1 MDTKRKAKVVAL
13 VAVALVL
20 AMFGWFLGTG
30 GLSRIFQPADE
41 QAKADQNVEDEQP
54 QAAQND
60 RLMQLEM
67 GVREAMFY
75 VKLPERA
82 VQCRLCFRNCVIPEG
97 LRGLC
102 RVRENRDGILY
113 TLVYGLPSAVHID
126 PIEKEPQYH
135 HLPGTDILCIGT
147 VGCNFICLHC
157 HNWPLS
163 QASPGDRPVFD
174 FPPEEVI
181 RFALAEG
188 VPTISFTYNDPIVCF
203 EYLYDVAK
211 LAQENGLRIIWHTNG
226 AINHEPL
233 MAILP
238 YTDAITVDLKGFTDE
253 AYANSAALLQPVLN
267 TLKTI
272 REQGVWLE
280 IVNLMIPTINDNP
293 DDIRRMSRWIVD
305 NLGQDVPLHFSRFFP
320 NFKLTDIAPTPIETL
335 ERAREIALEEGIRF
349 STIGNVPG
357 HEYNSTFCPE
367 CDLRLI
373 HRIHF
378 EVMYNKI
385 EDGKCP
391 GCGEQIPGLW
401 Q

>member
-1 MDTKRKAKVVAL
+1 MVAALL
-13 VAVALVL
+13 VAA
-20 AMFGWFLGTG
+20 GWFLGTAD
-30 GLSRIFQPADE
+30 LRNIAEPADVSAQVTE
-41 QAKADQNVEDEQP
+41 NGKLKQP
-54 QAAQND
+54 
-60 RLMQLEM
+60 EK

-75 VKLPERA
+75 VELPDRA
-82 VQCRLCFRNCVIPEG
+82 VQCRLCFRNCVIGEG

-102 RVRENRDGILY
+102 RVRENREGILY
-113 TLVYGLPSAVHID
+113 TLVYGMPSAVHID

-135 HLPGTDILCIGT
+135 HLPGSYILCIGT
-147 VGCNFICLHC
+147 VGCNFVCLHC

-163 QASPGDRPVFD
+163 QASPGDRAVYD

-181 RFALAEG
+181 RTALEQG
-188 VPTISFTYNDPIVCF
+188 VPIISFTYNDPIVCF
-203 EYLYDVAK
+203 EYLYDTAK
-211 LAQENGLRIIWHTNG
+211 LAQENGLRVIWHTNG

-238 YTDAITVDLKGFTDE
+238 YTDAITVDLKGFTDK
-253 AYANSAALLQPVLN
+253 AYANSAAILQPVLN

-293 DDIRRMSRWIVD
+293 GDIRRMSRWIVD
-305 NLGQDVPLHFSRFFP
+305 NLGENVPLHFSRFFP
-320 NFKLTDIAPTPIETL
+320 NFKLTDIIPTPVETL

-357 HEYNSTFCPE
+357 HEFNSTFCPE

-378 EVMYNKI
+378 EVMYNII
-385 EDGKCP
+385 EDGNCP

>member
-1 MDTKRKAKVVAL
+1 MERKRNVGIAVLIAVVFL
-13 VAVALVL
+13 FVV
-20 AMFGWFLGTG
+20 FGWFLSTG
-30 GLSRIFQPADE
+30 GLNRILDPAVERPPVAENGRDE
-41 QAKADQNVEDEQP
+41 PARVTENGRQG
-54 QAAQND
+54 
-60 RLMQLEM
+60 QLEL

-75 VKLPERA
+75 VKLPDSV
-82 VQCRLCFRNCVIPEG
+82 VQCRLCFRNCVIAEG
-97 LRGLC
+97 LRGFC
-102 RVRENRDGILY
+102 RVRENREGVLY

-135 HLPGTDILCIGT
+135 HLPGSNILAIGT
-147 VGCNFICLHC
+147 VGCNFVCLHC

-163 QASPGDRPVFD
+163 QASPGDRSVID

-181 RFALAEG
+181 RYALLNG
-188 VPTISFTYNDPIVCF
+188 VPIISFTYNDPIVCF

-211 LAQENGLRIIWHTNG
+211 LAQQNGLRIIWHTNG
-226 AINHEPL
+226 AINHDPL

-238 YTDAITVDLKGFTDE
+238 YTDAITVDLKGFTDK

-293 DDIRRMSRWIVD
+293 DDVRRMSRWIVD
-305 NLGQDVPLHFSRFFP
+305 NLGENVPLHFSRFFP

-335 ERAREIALEEGIRF
+335 EMAREIALEEGIRF
-349 STIGNVPG
+349 STLGNVPG

-385 EDGKCP
+385 EDGNCP
-391 GCGEQIPGLW
+391 GCGEKIPGLW